1 MVNNFTRQWGK
12 ILRRA
17 NVRELEFH
25 DLRSTALSNWFANG
39 MSEHDVMTLAEHS
52 SFATSHQFYLAVAD
66 DLVVRWA
73 FVMNIPAITHRM
85 TTSVQYVVGT
95 RRRKEFHCGLHGSIV
110 FCGLKVYLDTMPR
123 SPLDYYLTI
132 AFCRSSRHAR
142 ASKLSRAICKG
153 YQMKRRSYHDYGD
166 HYTRTQHGVVHQ

>member
-25 DLRSTALSNWFANG
+25 DLRSTALSNWFANC
-39 MSEHDVMTLAEHS
+39 MSEHDVMTLAGHS

-73 FVMNIPAITHRM
+73 FVVNIPAITHRM
-85 TTSVQYVVGT
+85 TTSVQYY
-95 RRRKEFHCGLHGSIV
+95 FS
-110 FCGLKVYLDTMPR
+110 
-123 SPLDYYLTI
+123 
-132 AFCRSSRHAR
+132 
-142 ASKLSRAICKG
+142 
-153 YQMKRRSYHDYGD
+153 
-166 HYTRTQHGVVHQ
+166 